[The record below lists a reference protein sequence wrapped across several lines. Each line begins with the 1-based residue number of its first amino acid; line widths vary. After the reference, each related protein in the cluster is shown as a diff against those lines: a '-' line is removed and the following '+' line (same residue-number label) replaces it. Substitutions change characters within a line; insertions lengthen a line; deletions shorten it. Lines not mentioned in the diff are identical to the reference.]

1 MAFESAS
8 GITFSFSG
16 TTYTATSINYSES
29 FGELDETSLGS
40 TRRQVGHSDLAEVTL
55 KVDFIGGHY
64 PSVQETGTLRI
75 HGFQMTKVNTS
86 NSHAVVVTDKQTAAT
101 NTTNTLTCPA
111 LCSSL
116 SQTFNVGDLYTGSAT
131 FKLTVPDKP

>member
-16 TTYTATSINYSES
+16 TTYTATSISYSES
-29 FGELDETSLGS
+29 FGELDTTNLGS

-55 KVDFIGGHY
+55 KVDFIGKHY
-64 PSVQETGTLRI
+64 PSVQETGTLRV
-75 HGFQMTKVNTS
+75 HGFQMTKVVTS
-86 NSHAVVVTDKQTAAT
+86 NSHAVVMTGMTNATA
-101 NTTNTLTCPA
+101 TTNTLTCPA

>member
-16 TTYTATSINYSES
+16 TTYTATSISYSES
-29 FGELDETSLGS
+29 FGELDASHLGS
-40 TRRQVGHSDLAEVTL
+40 YRRQSSYSDLAEITL

-64 PSVQETGTLRI
+64 PNMQETGTLRI
-75 HGFQMTKVNTS
+75 HGFQMPQITTS
-86 NSHAVVVTDKQTAAT
+86 NTHSVVMTATAQ
-101 NTTNTLTCPA
+101 TTNTLTCPA

-131 FKLTVPDKP
+131 FKLTIGDAP